1 MVYIL
6 YDSFLRGPFDN
17 FNGFTVQKQVL
28 AELRSCSPK
37 HFVEMGVAE
46 NDTMWLS
53 MTREYLVLVWL
64 NDTYAI
70 SEKYYSRSLH
80 QRRECIQ
87 VLAENEKVVK
97 SL

>member
-1 MVYIL
+1 MAYI
-6 YDSFLRGPFDN
+6 YDSFVIGPSDN
-17 FNGFTVQKQVL
+17 CNGFTVKEQFL

-64 NDTYAI
+64 SDTYAI